1 MVVYV
6 VKITDYDEPEN
17 ADVYGVYSSLAL
29 AGRAAMQ
36 ALKCRQNKE
45 NSYDFYDPL
54 YFTFLRYEEPWGY
67 SFDVRGH
74 CLNNS
79 WQFGIIEIGRVTL
92 NE

>member
-29 AGRAAMQ
+29 AGRAVATIVDD
-36 ALKCRQNKE
+36 ANA
-45 NSYDFYDPL
+45 NGDFLTYER
-54 YFTFLRYEEPWGY
+54 FEEPWGY
-67 SFDVRGH
+67 FFQLYVLEDGK
-74 CLNNS
+74 
-79 WQFGIIEIGRVTL
+79 WEYGEIEIGRVTV